1 MDNFFKVKNL
11 EEIMEYASLFSPVKA
26 EEVNLFKSLN
36 RVLYQDIKAD
46 ANLPDFK
53 RSTMDGYAVCARDT
67 YGASEAS
74 PAYLTVKGVIKMGAT
89 PSFSITRGE
98 AAKISTGGM
107 LPKGA
112 DSVVMIEH
120 TDISDNTTIEVL
132 KSAAQAQHVIET
144 GEDYNKG
151 ETIIS
156 AGTVLKAQE
165 IGLLAAFGKDTAK
178 VFKKPKVGIISTGDE
193 IVSIKETP
201 EQGKIRDVNT
211 YTLFAS
217 LEKAGADPIS
227 YGIVKD
233 DFDSLF
239 KVCRQVLSET
249 DMLMLSGG
257 SSVGTKDYTVKVFS
271 TLPDAEILAHG
282 ISISPGKPTILASA
296 SGKALWGLPGHI
308 VSALTVFEI
317 IVKQFVKNIAGCKK
331 DKKIYY
337 PFAKLVRNISSA
349 QGRVDFIRVKVA
361 ENNGELEAEPV
372 LGKSGLLNS
381 IVKADALIE
390 IDKDT
395 EGLNRGDI
403 VPLILL

>member
-11 EEIMEYASLFSPVKA
+11 EEITEYTSLFSPVKA
-26 EEVNLFKSLN
+26 QEVNLFKALN
-36 RVLYQDIKAD
+36 RVLYQNIKAD

-67 YGASEAS
+67 YGASEAN
-74 PAYLTVKGVIKMGAT
+74 PAYLTVKGAVKMGKI

-98 AAKISTGGM
+98 AANISTGGM
-107 LPKGA
+107 LPKRA

-132 KSAAQAQHVIET
+132 KSAAQAQHVIEQ

-156 AGTVLKAQE
+156 AGTVLRAQE
-165 IGLLAAFGKDTAK
+165 IGLLAAFGKNTVK

-193 IVSIKETP
+193 IVNIKETP
-201 EQGKIRDVNT
+201 EHGKIRDVNT

-217 LEKAGADPIS
+217 LKKAGADPIS
-227 YGIVKD
+227 YGIVQD

-239 KVCRQVLSET
+239 KLCQQVSSET

-271 TLPDAEILAHG
+271 SLPNSEILAHG
-282 ISISPGKPTILASA
+282 ISISPGKPTILANA

-308 VSALTVFEI
+308 VSAMVVFEI
-317 IVKQFVKNIAGCKK
+317 IVKKFVKKIAGCKK

-337 PFAKLVRNISSA
+337 PFAKLTRNISSA
-349 QGRVDFIRVKVA
+349 QGRVDFIRVKTTA
-361 ENNGELEAEPV
+361 NNDKLEATPV

-381 IVKADALIE
+381 IVKADALIK

-395 EGLNRGDI
+395 EGLNKGDN
-403 VPLILL
+403 VRLIIL